1 MTPPPTVR
9 SATRRFVVLT
19 ALRWF
24 PVGLTVP
31 VMVLLAT
38 ARGLSLAELGIALT
52 VYGVVVLTLELPT
65 GGLAD
70 VLGRRP
76 VVLLGTALH
85 ALSCAAFALADGFP
99 GFLLGFV
106 LHGIGRALDSGPVE
120 AWYVDTVHGLD
131 PSADVAPGL
140 AAHSAADGG
149 SLAVGAALGGLIPLL
164 LGGGAAGLAAPFVA
178 AVVLDLVY
186 ATAVVRLLTETR
198 PPREGSLRRELS
210 TGLRAV
216 PATVGGAVR
225 LALADGPFRVVL
237 ALTAVGGVGLVAFEL
252 LAPLRFVELTGD
264 PGRGAAAFGTV
275 QAVSFA
281 TAAGAALAGPWL
293 RRRLRGSTAAT
304 CALLALLGA
313 VGLAGFGLADLLV
326 VAGIAVCGF
335 YIAHGATWPL
345 LSAVMHSRV
354 TAAHRST
361 SVSAVSLALSI
372 GGITGNLV
380 LPRLAE
386 GAGLETSFLVV
397 GALVLGSTLLC
408 VRLPRPAP
416 TSLPSEP
423 VDGERGAL
431 TSG

>member
-1 MTPPPTVR
+1 MTPPLTVR

-38 ARGLSLAELGIALT
+38 ARGVSLPELGLLLT
-52 VYGVVVLTLELPT
+52 AYGVVVMTLELPT

-85 ALSCAAFALADGFP
+85 ALSCTAFVLADGVP
-99 GFLLGFV
+99 GFLLAFV

-120 AWYVDTVHGLD
+120 AWYVDTVHELD
-131 PSADVAPGL
+131 PTADVAPGL

-164 LGGGAAGLAAPFVA
+164 LGGGTAALAAPFVA
-178 AVVLDLVY
+178 AIALDLAY
-186 ATAVVRLLTETR
+186 AAAVVRLLTEDR

-210 TGLRAV
+210 TGMRAV
-216 PATVGGAVR
+216 PRTVSGAVR
-225 LALADGPFRVVL
+225 LALSDGPFRLVL

-252 LAPLRFVELTGD
+252 LAPLRFVELAGS
-264 PGRGAAAFGTV
+264 PERGAAAFGTV

-281 TAAGAALAGPWL
+281 TAALAALAGPWL
-293 RRRLRGSTAAT
+293 RRRLRDSTPAT
-304 CALLALLGA
+304 CAVLAGVGA
-313 VGLAGFGLADLLV
+313 AGLAGFGLADLLV

-345 LSAVMHSRV
+345 LSAVMHGRV

-361 SVSAVSLALSI
+361 AVSAVSLALSI

-386 GAGLETSFLVV
+386 QTGMEAAFLAV
-397 GALVLGSTLLC
+397 GALVLLSALLC
-408 VRLPRPAP
+408 LRLPRPEPAAP
-416 TSLPSEP
+416 ASEP
-423 VDGERGAL
+423 VDGEGRAL
-431 TSG
+431 TAG

>member
-1 MTPPPTVR
+1 MTPPLTVR
-9 SATRRFVVLT
+9 TATRRFVVLT

-38 ARGLSLAELGIALT
+38 ARGVSLPELGLLLT
-52 VYGVVVLTLELPT
+52 AYGVVVMTLELPT

-85 ALSCAAFALADGFP
+85 ALSCTAFVLADGVP
-99 GFLLGFV
+99 GFLLAFV
-106 LHGIGRALDSGPVE
+106 LHGVGRALDSGPVE
-120 AWYVDTVHGLD
+120 AWYVDTVHALD
-131 PSADVAPGL
+131 PAADVAPGL

-164 LGGGAAGLAAPFVA
+164 LGGGTAGLAAPFVA
-178 AVVLDLVY
+178 AIVLDLVY
-186 ATAVVRLLTETR
+186 ATAVVRLLTEQR

-210 TGLRAV
+210 AGMRAV

-225 LALADGPFRVVL
+225 LALSDGPFRLVL

-252 LAPLRFVELTGD
+252 LAPLRFVELAGS
-264 PGRGAAAFGTV
+264 PERGAAAFGTV
-275 QAVSFA
+275 QAVSFG
-281 TAAGAALAGPWL
+281 TAAVAALAGPWL
-293 RRRLRGSTAAT
+293 RRRLRDSTPAT
-304 CALLALLGA
+304 CALLALVGA
-313 VGLAGFGLADLLV
+313 AGLAGFGLADLLV

-335 YIAHGATWPL
+335 YIAHGASWPL
-345 LSAVMHSRV
+345 LSAVMHGRV

-361 SVSAVSLALSI
+361 AVSAVSLALSF

-386 GAGLETSFLVV
+386 AADLQAAFLVV
-397 GALVLGSTLLC
+397 GAMVLLSALVCL
-408 VRLPRPAP
+408 RLPRPEPPA
-416 TSLPSEP
+416 SEP
-423 VDGERGAL
+423 VDGEGRAL
-431 TSG
+431 TAG

>member
-1 MTPPPTVR
+1 MSPPLTVR
-9 SATRRFVVLT
+9 AATRRFVVLT

-38 ARGLSLAELGIALT
+38 ARGVTLPELGLLLT
-52 VYGVVVLTLELPT
+52 AYGAVVLALELPT

-85 ALSCAAFALADGFP
+85 ALSCTAFVLADGVP
-99 GFLLGFV
+99 GFLLAFV

-120 AWYVDTVHGLD
+120 AWYVDTVHELD
-131 PSADVAPGL
+131 PAADVAPGL

-149 SLAVGAALGGLIPLL
+149 SLAVGAALGGLLPML
-164 LGGGAAGLAAPFVA
+164 LGGGTSALAAPFVV
-178 AVVLDLVY
+178 AVALDLLY
-186 ATAVVRLLTETR
+186 AGAVVRLLTEAR
-198 PPREGSLRRELS
+198 PPREGSLRRELAS
-210 TGLRAV
+210 GMRAV

-225 LALADGPFRVVL
+225 LAVSDGPFRLVL

-252 LAPLRFVELTGD
+252 LAPLRFVELAGS
-264 PGRGAAAFGTV
+264 PERGAAAFGTV

-304 CALLALLGA
+304 CAVLALVGA
-313 VGLAGFGLADLLV
+313 AGLAGFGLSDLLV

-335 YIAHGATWPL
+335 YIAHGASWPL
-345 LSAVMHSRV
+345 LSAVMHGRV

-361 SVSAVSLALSI
+361 AVSAVSLALSA
-372 GGITGNLV
+372 GGITGNLA

-386 GAGLETSFLVV
+386 TAGLDTAFLVV
-397 GALVLGSTLLC
+397 GGLVLLSGLLC
-408 VRLPRPAP
+408 LRLPRTTVTA
-416 TSLPSEP
+416 SGDQE
-423 VDGERGAL
+423 AL
-431 TSG
+431 LDQALHHG

>member
-19 ALRWF
+19 ALRWL

-38 ARGLSLAELGIALT
+38 ARGLSLPELGLLLT
-52 VYGVVVLTLELPT
+52 AYGVVVLVLELPT

-85 ALSCAAFALADGFP
+85 ALSCTAFVLADGVP
-99 GFLLGFV
+99 GFLLAFV

-131 PSADVAPGL
+131 PAADVAPGL

-149 SLAVGAALGGLIPLL
+149 SLAIGAALGGVIPML
-164 LGGGAAGLAAPFVA
+164 LGGGTAALAAPFVA
-178 AVVLDLVY
+178 AIVLDLAY
-186 ATAVVRLLTETR
+186 AAAVVRLLTEGR
-198 PPREGSLRRELS
+198 PPREGSLRRELA
-210 TGLRAV
+210 TGMRAV
-216 PATVGGAVR
+216 PATVSGAVR
-225 LALADGPFRVVL
+225 LALSDGPFRLVL
-237 ALTAVGGVGLVAFEL
+237 TLTAVGGVGLVAFEL
-252 LAPLRFVELTGD
+252 LAPLRFVELAGS
-264 PGRGAAAFGTV
+264 PERGAAAFGTV

-293 RRRLRGSTAAT
+293 RGSTAAT
-304 CALLALLGA
+304 CALLAVVGA
-313 VGLAGFGLADLLV
+313 AGLAGFGLADLLLL
-326 VAGIAVCGF
+326 AGVAVCGF

-361 SVSAVSLALSI
+361 AVSAVSLALSI

-386 GAGLETSFLVV
+386 ETGLNTAFLVV
-397 GALVLGSTLLC
+397 GAVVLLSALLC
-408 VRLPRPAP
+408 LRLPRSTVEPALW
-416 TSLPSEP
+416 TGSSEP
-423 VDGERGAL
+423 DSAVPSSNGHA
-431 TSG
+431 

>member
-1 MTPPPTVR
+1 MTPPPTIR

-38 ARGLSLAELGIALT
+38 ARGVSLPELGLLLT
-52 VYGVVVLTLELPT
+52 AYGVVVMTLELPT

-85 ALSCAAFALADGFP
+85 ALSCTAFVLADGVP
-99 GFLLGFV
+99 GFLLAYV
-106 LHGIGRALDSGPVE
+106 LHGVGRALDSGPVE
-120 AWYVDTVHGLD
+120 AWYVDTVHELD
-131 PSADVAPGL
+131 PAADVAPGL

-164 LGGGAAGLAAPFVA
+164 LGGGTAGLAAPFVA
-178 AVVLDLVY
+178 AIVLDLVY
-186 ATAVVRLLTETR
+186 ATAVVRLLAEQR

-210 TGLRAV
+210 TGMRAV
-216 PATVGGAVR
+216 PATVRGAVR
-225 LALADGPFRVVL
+225 LALSDGPFRLVL

-252 LAPLRFVELTGD
+252 LAPLRFVELAGS
-264 PGRGAAAFGTV
+264 PERGAAAFGTV
-275 QAVSFA
+275 QAVSFG
-281 TAAGAALAGPWL
+281 TAAVAALAGPWL
-293 RRRLRGSTAAT
+293 RRRLRDSTPAT
-304 CALLALLGA
+304 CALLAMVGA
-313 VGLAGFGLADLLV
+313 AGLAGFGLADLLV

-335 YIAHGATWPL
+335 YVAHGATWPL
-345 LSAVMHSRV
+345 LSAVMHGRV

-361 SVSAVSLALSI
+361 AVSAVSLALSV

-386 GAGLETSFLVV
+386 GVDLEAAFLVV
-397 GALVLGSTLLC
+397 GAVVLLSALLC
-408 VRLPRPAP
+408 LRLPGV
-416 TSLPSEP
+416 P
-423 VDGERGAL
+423 VRG
-431 TSG
+431 